1 MGLRG
6 CGAITIITTGSYI
19 MSQHNIIIFKKV
31 RMIDGHWW
39 LSKDGRDAFSME
51 LVNKSRL

>member
-1 MGLRG
+1 MGDGLARLRRYHDHYYW
-6 CGAITIITTGSYI
+6 YI
-19 MSQHNIIIFKKV
+19 LSQHNIIIFKKV

-39 LSKDGRDAFSME
+39 LSNAFSMK